1 MYKNEKCM
9 SHGLPKEWKS
19 VVHALQTV
27 QQNLFTPPCKPNKT
41 LAKPLLQTLT
51 KPCKPVPNPLCPL
64 RGLHSL
70 HLNKSKRGEYNRGL
84 ALQAYLLYKINGSAC
99 RSLPIKPIIKGFPRN
114 ITKHTKRNMLRHS
127 TNPCGKPSFFP
138 SPLRGTV
145 GVNTNLFRFPSPPWG
160 GRGVNTIKSFRFAK
174 GYRFPPL
181 HTCSPRI
188 RPSQSKQVP
197 VQNN

>member
-1 MYKNEKCM
+1 MCCTRPANR
-9 SHGLPKEWKS
+9 STNP
-19 VVHALQTV
+19 VHTPLQTT
-27 QQNLFTPPCKPNKT
+27 NKPSTNHCF
-41 LAKPLLQTLT
+41 KPLT
-51 KPCKPVPNPLCPL
+51 KPCKPSSNPLCPL

-99 RSLPIKPIIKGFPRN
+99 RSLPIKHTIKGFPRN

-127 TNPCGKPSFFP
+127 TNPCGKPSFSS

-145 GVNTNLFRFPSPPWG
+145 GVNTNPFRFPSPPWG

-174 GYRFPPL
+174 GYLFPSLPYL
-181 HTCSPRI
+181 
-188 RPSQSKQVP
+188 
-197 VQNN
+197 